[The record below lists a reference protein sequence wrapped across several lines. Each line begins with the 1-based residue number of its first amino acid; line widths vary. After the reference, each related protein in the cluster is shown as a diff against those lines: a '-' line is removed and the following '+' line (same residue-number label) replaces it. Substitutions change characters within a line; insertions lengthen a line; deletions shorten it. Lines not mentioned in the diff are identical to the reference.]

1 METKDKIKVLFDL
14 DGNGY
19 IIGYQQEFY
28 DGNQWQTPFDTSKAV
43 EVAVADLATI
53 ALGATKWVN
62 GKLVIDPDKQAELEA
77 EANKVIPTP
86 EQQMI
91 NSLGLQNA
99 QLAAQ
104 VTALT
109 EKLGGES

>member
-1 METKDKIKVLFDL
+1 METKDKIKVLL
-14 DGNGY
+14 DINDAGY
-19 IIGYQQEFY
+19 IIGWQQEFY

-91 NSLGLQNA
+91 NTLGLQNA
-99 QLAAQ
+99 KLIEQ
-104 VTALT
+104 VAELT
-109 EKLGGES
+109 KKLGGDS